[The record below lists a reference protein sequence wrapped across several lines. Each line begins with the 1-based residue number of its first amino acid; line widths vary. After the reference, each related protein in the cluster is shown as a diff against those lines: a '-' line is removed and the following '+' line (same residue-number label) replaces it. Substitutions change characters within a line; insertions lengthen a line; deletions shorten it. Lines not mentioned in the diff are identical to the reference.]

1 MNKHESKYF
10 STAFLMDEALINLLE
25 KKDIN
30 YITIKEI
37 CKNAGV
43 NRSTF
48 CLHYESIYE
57 LLEET
62 IEYTN
67 KKFISY
73 FNKETKDFIKE
84 IETTSLQELNLIQE
98 QYLKPY
104 LTFIKENKNIFK
116 ASLTSPNTTRSI
128 EKYKSLEEHI
138 LIPIIKRYNI
148 KDKEINYILSFY
160 LQGIIAIIKEWI
172 SDNCNESTEF
182 IEQIIIKCVNKE

>member
-30 YITIKEI
+30 YTTIKEI

>member
-48 CLHYESIYE
+48 YLHYESIYE

>member
-48 CLHYESIYE
+48 YLHYESIYE

-148 KDKEINYILSFY
+148 KDKKINYILSFY